1 MYLQGQKVWITL
13 LHLWIHKTNNNN
25 NNNKTTKIHETKMQ
39 SLEMYMEESCLL
51 VYVLCLSS
59 TVTIATVLD
68 WKWIHFEKSIQVI
81 LSQSMGGGGCLHM
94 QDLNNVDAK
103 TGTSA
108 MTLHSVYRSLYWSV
122 VGKSV
127 RVCSKHNNLI
137 PTT

>member
-81 LSQSMGGGGCLHM
+81 LSQSMGGGGACICRTLTMWM
-94 QDLNNVDAK
+94 QKQEHQQWHFILSTDHFTDLLLASQSECVLNI
-103 TGTSA
+103 T
-108 MTLHSVYRSLYWSV
+108 
-122 VGKSV
+122 
-127 RVCSKHNNLI
+127 I
-137 PTT
+137 